1 MQGSSSSRSDRVL
14 VTGASG
20 FVGGALAH
28 RLLDEGR
35 RVRVICRTP
44 VPDLEA
50 RGADWIRIDLA
61 DAGAVRAA
69 CQDMGTVFHAGAKVG
84 IWGRYADFR
93 SVNVEGSQAIING
106 CRDFEVPRLVFT
118 SSPSVVFN
126 GLDLAGVDETLPYGE
141 KVPAHYAATKAVAEA
156 AVLGADDPTGLRTT
170 ALRPHLVWGP
180 GDTNL
185 IPRVVARARKGRLR
199 IVGSGENRVD
209 LTHIDNV
216 VDAHLLAEK
225 ALAERPDTAG
235 GRAYFVTNGEPVRL
249 WSWIDDL
256 LGHLGLGPIE
266 KKMSMDTAR
275 RLGSVCEGLWSVL
288 RLSGE
293 PPMTRFVASELA
305 KDHWFSIER
314 ARTELDYHP
323 RVSMAEGLERYLEF
337 LAASENGIP

>member
-1 MQGSSSSRSDRVL
+1 MPGSSSLRNDRVL

-20 FVGGALAH
+20 FVGGAVAH
-28 RLLDEGR
+28 RLLDQGR
-35 RVRVICRTP
+35 AVRVICRSP
-44 VPDLEA
+44 VPGLEA
-50 RGADWIRIDLA
+50 RGAEWLRTDLA

-69 CQDMGTVFHAGAKVG
+69 CQGMATVFHAGAKVG
-84 IWGRYADFR
+84 VWGRYADYR
-93 SVNVEGSQAIING
+93 SINVEGTQAIING

-126 GLDLAGVDETLPYGE
+126 GSGLAGGDESLPYGE
-141 KVPAHYAATKAVAEA
+141 NIPAHYAATKAVAEA
-156 AVLGADDPTGLRTT
+156 AVLGADDPAGLRTT

-199 IVGSGENRVD
+199 IIGSGENRVD
-209 LTHIDNV
+209 LTHIENV
-216 VDAHLLAEK
+216 VDAHLQAEHVLAEN
-225 ALAERPDTAG
+225 PTTAG
-235 GRAYFVTNGEPVRL
+235 GRAYFITNGEPVQL
-249 WSWIDDL
+249 WPWINGL
-256 LGHLGLGPIE
+256 LGRLGLDPVD
-266 KKMSMDTAR
+266 KAMSIKAAR

-314 ARTELDYHP
+314 ARTELGYRP
-323 RVSMAEGLERYLEF
+323 RVSMAEGLERYLETQAGND
-337 LAASENGIP
+337 LSGL

>member
-1 MQGSSSSRSDRVL
+1 MSGSASTVSDHVL

-35 RVRVICRTP
+35 RVRVICRSP
-44 VPDLEA
+44 VPDLQA
-50 RGADWIRIDLA
+50 RGAEWIRTDLA
-61 DAGAVRAA
+61 DTGAVRAA
-69 CQDMGTVFHAGAKVG
+69 CQSMGTVFHAGAKVG
-84 IWGRYADFR
+84 IWGRYPDFR
-93 SVNVEGSQAIING
+93 SVNVEGTQAIVNG

-126 GLDLAGVDETLPYGE
+126 GLDLVDADESLPYGE
-141 KVPAHYAATKAVAEA
+141 QIPSHYAATKAIAEA
-156 AVLGADDPTGLRTT
+156 AVLAADDPSGLRTT

-185 IPRVVARARKGRLR
+185 IPRVVARSRKGRLR

-209 LTHIDNV
+209 LTHIENV

-225 ALAERPDTAG
+225 ALCEHPPSAG
-235 GRAYFVTNGEPVRL
+235 GRAYFITNGEPVRL
-249 WSWIDDL
+249 WPWIDEL
-256 LGHLGLGPIE
+256 LGRLGLGPVE
-266 KKMSMDTAR
+266 KKMSMVTAR

-288 RLSGE
+288 RLPGE

-305 KDHWFSIER
+305 KDHWFSIDR
-314 ARTELDYHP
+314 ARAELGYRP
-323 RVSMAEGLERYLEF
+323 RISMAEGLERYLET
-337 LAASENGIP
+337 LAGNDPSGP